1 MSGSETGTVS
11 VLVTAVESFVT
22 NQTLLL
28 LVKVRNL
35 LACYRNS
42 AAAYTCIIVIVIF
55 FVSDIFIE
63 NMC

>member
-35 LACYRNS
+35 LARYRNS
-42 AAAYTCIIVIVIF
+42 AAAYIIVIVV
-55 FVSDIFIE
+55 VSDIFIE